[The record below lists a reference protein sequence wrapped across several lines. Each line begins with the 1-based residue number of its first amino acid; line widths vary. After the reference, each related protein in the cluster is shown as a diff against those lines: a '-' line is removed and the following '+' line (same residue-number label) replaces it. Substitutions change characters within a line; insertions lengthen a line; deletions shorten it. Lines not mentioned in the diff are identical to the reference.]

1 MAKKTAVKEEV
12 YAGHKGPMPGM
23 EVETPYPKG
32 AKKTC
37 GCDYCTNVDH
47 LGNKLADLSERVNE
61 IELSVSDL
69 TNKLKEVM
77 GRMGL

>member
-1 MAKKTAVKEEV
+1 MAKKAVKEK

-23 EVETPYPKG
+23 EIKTPAPKEV
-32 AKKTC
+32 KPDV
-37 GCDYCTNVDH
+37 DY

-61 IELSVSDL
+61 VELSIADL
-69 TNKLKEVM
+69 TNKIKRIM

>member
-1 MAKKTAVKEEV
+1 MAKKAAVKEM

-23 EVETPYPKG
+23 EIKMPPLSKEVKPDV
-32 AKKTC
+32 
-37 GCDYCTNVDH
+37 DY

-61 IELSVSDL
+61 VELSIADL
-69 TNKLKEVM
+69 ANKMKRVM